1 MKQEINCWVVV
12 FLWLRLQ
19 LDSTLKGTR
28 EMETETKTEDFGH
41 KYGQGQRQGPTVPN
55 LHVMSEVKRTCS
67 SCET

>member
-28 EMETETKTEDFGH
+28 ETETKTEDFSHKHGH
-41 KYGQGQRQGPTVPN
+41 GQRQGPTVSN
-55 LHVMSEVKRTCS
+55 LHVMSEVKTTCS
-67 SCET
+67 PCEV